1 MNYKYIK
8 IYNIITNLFTFFIS
22 GLFLITNDCLNI
34 NIVVFCGSIIL
45 AFFEY
50 TDMLVC
56 IDKCANFNDR
66 LNSKNGIF
74 VRILIYFVLTTSM
87 FLSYAI
93 PTDKYNNACLF
104 TLLVGILYLIS
115 LVLYSLYLREMFK
128 KEKKTGYKTNDIRK
142 SFNKLDI

>member
-8 IYNIITNLFTFFIS
+8 IYNIITNLLAFFIS
-22 GLFLITNDCLNI
+22 GAFLITNKCFNI

-45 AFFEY
+45 TFFEY
-50 TDMLVC
+50 TDFLVC
-56 IDKCANFNDR
+56 IDKCANFNDK
-66 LNSKNGIF
+66 LNSKKGIF
-74 VRILIYFVLTTSM
+74 VRIFIYLVLSVSM

-93 PTDKYNNACLF
+93 PINNYNASCLF
-104 TLLVGILYLIS
+104 TLLIGIFYLIS
-115 LVLYSLYLREMFK
+115 FVLYSMYLQEMFK